1 MPENTGQGTPMK
13 PSDAARIQSSQA
25 KGGGD
30 MSSGGF
36 AARAQSGA
44 AKNENTGYSSYGHQG
59 GNNQGGN
66 NASGQ
71 GKK

>member
-1 MPENTGQGTPMK
+1 MHSLWFGGAMVRCTGLINHQL
-13 PSDAARIQSSQA
+13 QA

-44 AKNENTGYSSYGHQG
+44 AQNTNAGTGQNTGSQKSNGADG
-59 GNNQGGN
+59 AG
-66 NASGQ
+66 